1 MDMAVVHSSYRL
13 CIHLATMSR
22 EKEEN
27 SRGFNKRPC
36 KCTRGPKFVYHIY
49 VRERGRFWL
58 ALREEILLWKLSAS
72 SYIYIKRKVF
82 VS

>member
-49 VRERGRFWL
+49 VRERGRFEMKSIY
-58 ALREEILLWKLSAS
+58 LRFT
-72 SYIYIKRKVF
+72 IYF
-82 VS
+82 D